1 MSIHEVNGK
10 RPQFGQNCFIAD
22 NATLAGDVVLGDG
35 CSVWFG
41 AVLRGDVHFIRV
53 GNLVNIQDG
62 AVIHCTW
69 KKYPTIVG
77 DRVTIGHRA
86 ILHGCV
92 MGDDILIGMGAIVLD
107 DCQVASGAII
117 AAGAVLAP
125 GTKVP
130 SGSLYAGVPAR
141 KIKDIDPEKT
151 ASDHR
156 RISEQYLMYTG
167 WYK

>member
-1 MSIHEVNGK
+1 MLIHEVNGK

-22 NATLAGDVVLGDG
+22 NATLVGDVVLGDE

-41 AVLRGDVHFIRV
+41 AVLRADVHYIHV

-69 KKYPTIVG
+69 RKYPTTIG
-77 DRVTIGHRA
+77 NGVTIGHRA

-92 MGDDILIGMGAIVLD
+92 IGDNVLIGMGAIVLD
-107 DCQVASGAII
+107 DCLVESGAIV

-130 SGSLYAGVPAR
+130 PGALFAGVPAR
-141 KIKDIDPEKT
+141 KIKDIDPEQT
-151 ASDHR
+151 ASNIR
-156 RISEQYLMYTG
+156 RMSEGYLMYTG

>member
-1 MSIHEVNGK
+1 MLIHEVNGK
-10 RPQFGQNCFIAD
+10 RPQYGQNCFIAD
-22 NATLAGDVVLGDG
+22 NATLAGDVVLGDE

-41 AVLRGDVHFIRV
+41 AVLRGDVHYIRV

-77 DRVTIGHRA
+77 NGVTIGHRA

-92 MGDDILIGMGAIVLD
+92 IGDDVLIGMGAIVLD
-107 DCQVASGAII
+107 DCQVASGAIV

-130 SGSLYAGVPAR
+130 PGALYAGVPAR

-151 ASDHR
+151 ASNIHH
-156 RISEQYLMYTG
+156 ISERYLMYTS

>member
-10 RPQFGQNCFIAD
+10 RPQYGQNCFIAD
-22 NATLAGDVVLGDG
+22 NATLAGDVVLSDG

-77 DRVTIGHRA
+77 NGVTIGHRA

-92 MGDDILIGMGAIVLD
+92 IGDDVLIGMGAIVLD
-107 DCQVASGAII
+107 DCQVASGAIV

-130 SGSLYAGVPAR
+130 PGALYAGVPAR

-151 ASDHR
+151 ASNIHH
-156 RISEQYLMYTG
+156 ISERYLMYTS

>member
-1 MSIHEVNGK
+1 MLIHEVNGK
-10 RPQFGQNCFIAD
+10 RPQFGQNCFIAG
-22 NATLAGDVVLGDG
+22 NATLAGDVVLGDE

-41 AVLRGDVHFIRV
+41 AVVRGDVNYIRV

-62 AVIHCTW
+62 AIIHCTW
-69 KKYPTIVG
+69 KTYPTIIGSGV
-77 DRVTIGHRA
+77 VIGHRA

-92 MGDDILIGMGAIVLD
+92 IGDYVMIGMGAIVLD
-107 DCQVASGAII
+107 DCLVESGAIV

-125 GTKVP
+125 GTKVSP
-130 SGSLYAGVPAR
+130 GALFAGVPAR

-151 ASDHR
+151 ISDTRHL
-156 RISEQYLMYTG
+156 SERYLMYTG